1 MKAVPVLLAVTLL
14 AACSRPATTPRE
26 RFAGLYRELH
36 PSIVFLSMRA
46 PSDDPKMHGK
56 LDDAYGTGLVVE
68 SGDWG
73 SRILTAEHVIEGG
86 RNLRARIGDSRQTLS
101 VRPIAQDK
109 DQDLALLEAPSAK
122 DVPVPPLG
130 DSHAVV
136 PGEEIAL
143 LGYPIPDAFADEGL
157 GRTASIYIGHV
168 ASIRDAGT
176 PDAAIELDLPIVPG
190 ESGGPVFTAD
200 GKVVGIV
207 ESRFDEEHA
216 IGFATP
222 MEIIKPFLRAHER
235 VK

>member
-1 MKAVPVLLAVTLL
+1 
-14 AACSRPATTPRE
+14 
-26 RFAGLYRELH
+26 
-36 PSIVFLSMRA
+36 MRA

-68 SGDWG
+68 SGAWG
-73 SRILTAEHVIEGG
+73 SRILTAQHVIDGG
-86 RNLRARIGDSRQTLS
+86 RNLRARVGDARQSLS
-101 VRPIAQDK
+101 LRIVAQDK
-109 DQDLALLEAPSAK
+109 NQDLALLETSSAK
-122 DVPVPPLG
+122 NIPVPPLG
-130 DSHAVV
+130 NSRDVV
-136 PGEEIAL
+136 PGDRIGL

-176 PDAAIELDLPIVPG
+176 PNAAIELDLPIVPG

-200 GKVVGIV
+200 GKVVGIA

-222 MEIIKPFLRAHER
+222 MEVIEPFLRAHPR
-235 VK
+235 AK

>member
-1 MKAVPVLLAVTLL
+1 MKRAAFVAAALL
-14 AACSRPATTPRE
+14 AACSRPVVTPQEHFAT
-26 RFAGLYRELH
+26 LYRELH
-36 PSIVFLSMRA
+36 PGVVFLSMRA
-46 PSDDPKMHGK
+46 PSDDPRMHGK

-73 SRILTAEHVIEGG
+73 SRILTAEHVIDGG
-86 RNLRARIGDSRQTLS
+86 RNLRARVGDTRQSSS
-101 VRPIAQDK
+101 VRLIAQDK
-109 DQDLALLEAPSAK
+109 DQDLALLEVASAK
-122 DVPVPPLG
+122 NVAVPALGNSRDVAPG
-130 DSHAVV
+130 DQ
-136 PGEEIAL
+136 IAL

-176 PDAAIELDLPIVPG
+176 PNAAIELDLPIVPG

-200 GKVVGIV
+200 GKVVGIA

-222 MEIIKPFLRAHER
+222 MEIIEPFLRAHRR
-235 VK
+235 VKQ

>member
-1 MKAVPVLLAVTLL
+1 MKRAAFVAVAVL
-14 AACSRPATTPRE
+14 AACSRPQATHQD

-36 PSIVFLSMRA
+36 PSVVFLSMRA

-73 SRILTAEHVIEGG
+73 SRILTAEHVIDGG
-86 RNLRARIGDSRQTLS
+86 RNLRARVGDTRQTLS
-101 VRPIAQDK
+101 VKIVAEDK
-109 DQDLALLEAPSAK
+109 DQDLALLETTSAK
-122 DVPVPPLG
+122 NVPVPSLG
-130 DSHAVV
+130 DSRDVV
-136 PGEEIAL
+136 PGDQIGL

-176 PDAAIELDLPIVPG
+176 PNAAIELDLPIVPG
-190 ESGGPVFTAD
+190 ESGGPVFTVD
-200 GKVVGIV
+200 GRVVGIA

-222 MEIIKPFLRAHER
+222 MEVIEPFLRAHRR
-235 VK
+235 VKQ

>member
-1 MKAVPVLLAVTLL
+1 MKRSVFVAAVLL
-14 AACSRPATTPRE
+14 AACSRPATTSQDN
-26 RFAGLYRELH
+26 FARLYRELH
-36 PSIVFLSMRA
+36 PSVVFLSMRA

-73 SRILTAEHVIEGG
+73 SRILTADHVIDGG
-86 RNLRARIGDSRQTLS
+86 RNLRARVGDARQNLS
-101 VRPIAQDK
+101 VRIIAQDK
-109 DQDLALLEAPSAK
+109 DQDLALLETTSAK
-122 DVPVPPLG
+122 NVPVPALG
-130 DSHAVV
+130 NSHDVV
-136 PGEEIAL
+136 PGDQIGL

-176 PDAAIELDLPIVPG
+176 PNAAIELDLPIVPG
-190 ESGGPVFTAD
+190 ESGGPVFTPD
-200 GKVVGIV
+200 GRVVGIA

-222 MEIIKPFLRAHER
+222 IDVIEPFLRAHRR
-235 VK
+235 VKQ